1 MSSYRD
7 EVHRLV
13 LGTLWSLWA
22 ELGLSGWERWHSEIA
37 VDLEALILATAR
49 GGRWDSRLL
58 EESLDW
64 CVANGRIA
72 SAVRLKHLAGAADV
86 ATKRAFG
93 GFAATVNAHAP
104 LRWPSQAERA
114 SSFTRTGRS
123 APPDLAHPSLVQL
136 RLRALWGVNARA
148 EVLRVMLP
156 EGGRFIG
163 VTEIAV
169 ATAYGK
175 DAIADAL
182 DNLCRGG
189 LLARAGR
196 ANQHLYRLARE
207 AELRALVGLLPARIV
222 DWSLVL
228 PVMVGML
235 EAADLPEMP
244 LLARASE
251 LFRRYREW
259 QPSLARMGMTSWP
272 TAIGEGFPSSYED
285 WSLVALRHWAGP
297 GQTGAGQP
305 RGQG

>member
-7 EVHRLV
+7 EVRRLV

-22 ELGLSGWERWHSEIA
+22 ELGLSGWDRRHAETS

-49 GGRWDSRLL
+49 GGAWDSRLL
-58 EESLDW
+58 EESMDW

-72 SAVRLKHLAGAADV
+72 SAIRLKHLAGTADV

-93 GFAATVNAHAP
+93 RFAATVNAQVP
-104 LRWPSQAERA
+104 LRWPSEAERA
-114 SSFTRTGRS
+114 SSFARTGRS
-123 APPDLAHPSLVQL
+123 APPDLGRPSLVQL

-148 EVLRVMLP
+148 EVLRFMLP

-163 VTEIAV
+163 VTEIAL

-196 ANQHLYRLARE
+196 ANQHLYRLVHQD
-207 AELRALVGLLPARIV
+207 ELLALAGPLPARIV
-222 DWSLVL
+222 DWALVL
-228 PVMVGML
+228 PVMVGMMD
-235 EAADLPEMP
+235 AADLPEMRV
-244 LLARASE
+244 LARASE

-259 QPSLARMGMTSWP
+259 QPSFARLGMTSRLQ
-272 TAIGEGFPSSYED
+272 AVGEELPAAFEE
-285 WSLVALRHWAGP
+285 WSLVALRRWAG
-297 GQTGAGQP
+297 QEAL
-305 RGQG
+305 